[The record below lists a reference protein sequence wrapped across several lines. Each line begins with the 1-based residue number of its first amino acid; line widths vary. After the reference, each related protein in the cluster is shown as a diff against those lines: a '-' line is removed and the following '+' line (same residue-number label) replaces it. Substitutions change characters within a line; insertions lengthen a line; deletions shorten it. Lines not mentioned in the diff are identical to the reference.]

1 MLFWTFSFL
10 DQMCI
15 FAPVCVS
22 SITSDMKYSYKK
34 HNLTVLKLGWLNLK
48 VYSFRKI
55 WRGEMKS
62 CESVNLGIQ
71 IFHTYRISSN
81 WTRILI
87 EPSFQYNPN
96 FCFLNLNYNP
106 HSNITRNIS
115 SNRAGITVRISY
127 GGSVM

>member
-1 MLFWTFSFL
+1 MDFENAIFLKKMLFWTFSFL

-71 IFHTYRISSN
+71 IFHTYSVFTLGQKSTFDPKIHM
-81 WTRILI
+81 
-87 EPSFQYNPN
+87 FK
-96 FCFLNLNYNP
+96 
-106 HSNITRNIS
+106 IT
-115 SNRAGITVRISY
+115 
-127 GGSVM
+127 